1 MAVEKLPI
9 SGRLSVLVQTGVDE
23 HGDPISKSRSFSNV
37 KPTAPAADVYA
48 VAQGL
53 LSLQVYPEMAVTFTE
68 QSQLMEN

>member
-37 KPTAPAADVYA
+37 KPTAAAENIYA

-53 LSLQVYPEMAVTFTE
+53 LS
-68 QSQLMEN
+68 